1 MSQMNYDAKLADARQ
16 VAMLKRAVESDA
28 ASAQKDTV
36 IFAVL
41 DTTRRLAFVM
51 RVQGS
56 KSVRK
61 VADRGIAPVWQEF
74 QLKPK
79 ALNPN
84 RELTAWFS
92 DLADSNEEP
101 AVRVIWRGITTVIDA
116 ARRKTEAIQNLKMD
130 GFRILNVRG

>member
-1 MSQMNYDAKLADARQ
+1 MSYDAKLANAKQ
-16 VAMLKRAVESDA
+16 VAMLKRAVDSDA

-51 RVQGS
+51 RVQQ
-56 KSVRK
+56 SVSE
-61 VADRGIAPVWQEF
+61 VAERGIAPVWREF
-74 QLKPK
+74 QLRPR

-84 RELTAWFS
+84 RELTVWFS
-92 DLADSNEEP
+92 DLADSNQQP
-101 AVRVIWRGITTVIDA
+101 AVRVMWRGITTVVDA
-116 ARRKTEAIQNLKMD
+116 ARRKTEAILALKMD